1 MDQLEKEL
9 DTIEDEKNALA
20 TELENLKNKVN
31 KLESEKLEL
40 SKLLRDST
48 LNVKEENAKYNM
60 NRVVRE
66 I

>member
-40 SKLLRDST
+40 SKLLWDST